1 MGTMTVDWFTSLDGY
16 GLGEGWPPYFG
27 LEGPGMFDWVMEQQ
41 ERPHTILMGAT
52 TYGEMSAIV
61 QDLGDDPT
69 FESLMQT
76 PKIVFSSHLQ
86 EPLSWVNTELV
97 REDAIAHVRMLK
109 EQSKSMRTIGSL
121 SLGRSLL
128 TAGLV
133 DRLRVMVF
141 PLVLGNTGRQP
152 VYEGLPDLSLELISS
167 RTLDGRLMLLDYKPS
182 LV

>member
-1 MGTMTVDWFTSLDGY
+1 MGTLTVDWFTSLDGY

-41 ERPHTILMGAT
+41 DRPHTILMGAT
-52 TYGEMSAIV
+52 TYREMADVV
-61 QDLGDDPT
+61 QHLGDDPT
-69 FESLMQT
+69 LESLMQT

-97 REDAIAHVRMLK
+97 REDAIAHIRTLK
-109 EQSKSMRTIGSL
+109 EQPGAMRTIGSL
-121 SLGRSLL
+121 SLGRALL
-128 TAGLV
+128 AAELV

-152 VYEGLPDLSLELISS
+152 VYDGLPDLSLELISS
-167 RTLDGRLMLLDYKPS
+167 RTLDGRLLLLDYTPS